1 MTREALPLADLA
13 IAIQS
18 ITAAPDLV
26 LTGIDLDSGQSIKI
40 QITADQLR
48 KFTRKPFAPLA
59 GLVLVLKLYAE
70 IPAQVAWSQRETIK

>member
-40 QITADQLR
+40 QITADQLGEV
-48 KFTRKPFAPLA
+48 TSQPFAPLA

-70 IPAQVAWSQRETIK
+70 IPAQVA